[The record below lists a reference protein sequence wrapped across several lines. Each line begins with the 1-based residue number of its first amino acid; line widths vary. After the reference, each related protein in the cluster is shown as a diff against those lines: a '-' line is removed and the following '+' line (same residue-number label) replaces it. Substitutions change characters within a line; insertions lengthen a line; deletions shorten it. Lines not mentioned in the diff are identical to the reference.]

1 MAKSLC
7 PALFLSFLLPQ
18 WAAAQQQIAPVPI
31 TPFGDG
37 QDSVLT
43 QDLQYRVLPTSS
55 LSLCQPVW

>member
-7 PALFLSFLLPQ
+7 LAWFLSQ
-18 WAAAQQQIAPVPI
+18 WAAAQQPIAPVPM

-55 LSLCQPVW
+55 LSSCQPVS